1 MANDALYGTD
11 VRCLDDVDDPEV
23 LVSGD
28 LNMAYALARRWLHD
42 PEEFEEI
49 GETVPYDCID
59 VRGWFG
65 QRLNLSDRSTLDNIQ
80 TQHQQVL
87 LGDPRVETVT
97 VTASYSQGL
106 LTLSAKGQG
115 AAGPFSLVMSA
126 SAVTATILRGG

>member
-42 PEEFEEI
+42 PEEFEAI
-49 GETVPYDCID
+49 GETEPYDCID
-59 VRGWFG
+59 ARGWFG
-65 QRLNLSDRSTLDNIQ
+65 KRLNLNDRTTLDDIQ

-87 LGDPRVETVT
+87 LGDPRVRTAT
-97 VTASYSQGL
+97 VTATFAQGL
-106 LTLSAKGQG
+106 LTLTAQGQG
-115 AAGPFSLVMSA
+115 ANGPFGLVLQVS
-126 SAVTATILRGG
+126 SVTAQILRGG

>member
-59 VRGWFG
+59 VRSWFG
-65 QRLNLSDRSTLDNIQ
+65 RRLNLNERSTLDDIQ

-87 LGDPRVETVT
+87 LGDRRVDSVT
-97 VTASYSQGL
+97 VTATFAQGL
-106 LTLSAKGQG
+106 LTLSAQGQG
-115 AAGPFSLVMSA
+115 SAGPFSLVLVSNG
-126 SAVTATILRGG
+126 VTATLLRGG